1 VLTPSLVLRGGDD
14 ADIKKVTQKVDAEKT
29 NLRVTIVYGFFLHV
43 LQTRHLRDYKQSEYT
58 NFVSLL
64 LLMYHRKPPRRA
76 PTTSTPA
83 SAMVEQYLNEITPGK
98 LKSIGYDKLKCL
110 TDCKDMLETAKNILN
125 QSTSDERLS
134 TQEQIDDKLNILKEH
149 IIKSVDSIM
158 EQVTETLEN
167 NSRDD
172 EERAKKIMK
181 KSREDS
187 DVHHHVPTAPRNGK
201 SILVTSK
208 FFYSGHFENDK
219 PHGSGLKRY
228 KDAEGNDVGNFKH
241 GLRDGEGTLVDSREK
256 DNVLRFE
263 GTFVNNKFVKGKVIT
278 KSEEYEGSLLN
289 ELYDGKGTLRTKM
302 DDGDIHEYVGTFKE
316 GVLVG
321 NGTLRALRGDEE
333 LVMIEGPIEN
343 HHFNGICKVVLPF
356 MEYFGKLV
364 NSEYHGKGTM
374 TYTGFTYRQ
383 QKCIAIGKGNWTN
396 NMRNGKHV
404 MKAYIA
410 EGYDSSSRPVMEI
423 ESIFEKDVMKGIAK
437 VRHYSIPNDNDI
449 HMKRILE
456 SEYIGP
462 LSSEYLYDGKGVN
475 THKKYIYDGN
485 YCYNL
490 RHGKGKYTDVASG
503 MVIEGDFDDNFLDGR
518 CVTVIYASGD
528 VYEGQIKQDWHTH
541 EFPEEEY
548 LASITRNGPGV
559 LTYNDLTY
567 NDKKVS
573 AVWEDDYVRID
584 GMMNLMIERLGL
596 KERERKKWYEL

>member
-1 VLTPSLVLRGGDD
+1 
-14 ADIKKVTQKVDAEKT
+14 
-29 NLRVTIVYGFFLHV
+29 
-43 LQTRHLRDYKQSEYT
+43 
-58 NFVSLL
+58 
-64 LLMYHRKPPRRA
+64 MYPRKPPRRA

-125 QSTSDERLS
+125 QSTSDDRLS
-134 TQEQIDDKLNILKEH
+134 AQEQIDDKLNILKEH

-187 DVHHHVPTAPRNGK
+187 DVHHHVPTAPYIEKEVYKGSFKHGKRNGK
-201 SILVTSK
+201 GTLMTSK
-208 FFYSGHFENDK
+208 FFYSGQFENDK
-219 PHGSGLKRY
+219 PHGSGMKKY
-228 KDAEGNDVGNFKH
+228 KDAEGNEAGWYIGNFKH
-241 GLRDGEGTLVDSREK
+241 GLRDGEGTLVDTREK
-256 DNVLRFE
+256 DNELRFE
-263 GTFVNNKFVKGKVIT
+263 GTFVSNKFVRGKVIT

-374 TYTGFTYRQ
+374 THTGFTYRQ
-383 QKCIAIGKGNWTN
+383 QKCIAIGKGNWAN

-437 VRHYSIPNDNDI
+437 VRHYSIPNDI

-528 VYEGQIKQDWHTH
+528 VYEGQIKQDWNTH

-559 LTYNDLTY
+559 LTY

-596 KERERKKWYEL
+596 KERERKKWNEL

>member
-1 VLTPSLVLRGGDD
+1 
-14 ADIKKVTQKVDAEKT
+14 
-29 NLRVTIVYGFFLHV
+29 
-43 LQTRHLRDYKQSEYT
+43 
-58 NFVSLL
+58 
-64 LLMYHRKPPRRA
+64 
-76 PTTSTPA
+76 
-83 SAMVEQYLNEITPGK
+83 MVEQHLNEITSGK

-110 TDCKDMLETAKNILN
+110 TDCKEMLETAKDILN

-134 TQEQIDDKLNILKEH
+134 TQEQIDDKFNILKEH
-149 IIKSVDSIM
+149 IIKSMDSIM
-158 EQVTETLEN
+158 EQVTENLEN

-187 DVHHHVPTAPRNGK
+187 DVHHHAPTAPYIEKEVYKGSFKHGKRNGK
-201 SILVTSK
+201 GTLMTSK
-208 FFYSGHFENDK
+208 FFYSGQFENDK
-219 PHGSGLKRY
+219 PHGSGMKKY
-228 KDAEGNDVGNFKH
+228 KDAEGNEVGWYIGNFKH

-256 DNVLRFE
+256 DNELRFE
-263 GTFVNNKFVKGKVIT
+263 GTFVSNKFVRGKVIT

-289 ELYDGKGTLRTKM
+289 ELYDGMGKLRTKM

-343 HHFNGICKVVLPF
+343 SHFNGICKVVLPF

-374 TYTGFTYRQ
+374 THTGFTYRQ
-383 QKCIAIGKGNWTN
+383 QKCIAIGKGNWAN

-410 EGYDSSSRPVMEI
+410 EGYNSSSRPVMEI

-437 VRHYSIPNDNDI
+437 VRHYSIPNDI

-475 THKKYIYDGN
+475 SHKKYIYDGN

-559 LTYNDLTY
+559 LTYND
-567 NDKKVS
+567 KKVS
-573 AVWEDDYVRID
+573 AVWEDGYVRID
-584 GMMNLMIERLGL
+584 GILNLMSERLGL
-596 KERERKKWYEL
+596 EEMKKKIEKSGMSYNYKYKQLA

>member
-1 VLTPSLVLRGGDD
+1 
-14 ADIKKVTQKVDAEKT
+14 
-29 NLRVTIVYGFFLHV
+29 
-43 LQTRHLRDYKQSEYT
+43 
-58 NFVSLL
+58 
-64 LLMYHRKPPRRA
+64 
-76 PTTSTPA
+76 
-83 SAMVEQYLNEITPGK
+83 MVEQHLNEITSGK

-125 QSTSDERLS
+125 QSTSDDRLS
-134 TQEQIDDKLNILKEH
+134 AQEQIDDKFNILKEH
-149 IIKSVDSIM
+149 IIKSMDSIM
-158 EQVTETLEN
+158 EQVTENLEN

-181 KSREDS
+181 KSREDC
-187 DVHHHVPTAPRNGK
+187 DVHHHTPTAPYIEKEVYKGSFKHGKRNGK
-201 SILVTSK
+201 GTLMTSK
-208 FFYSGHFENDK
+208 FFYSGQFENDK
-219 PHGSGLKRY
+219 PHGSGMKKY
-228 KDAEGNDVGNFKH
+228 KDAEGNEVGWYIGNFKH

-256 DNVLRFE
+256 DNELRFE
-263 GTFVNNKFVKGKVIT
+263 GTFVSNKFVRGKVIT

-289 ELYDGKGTLRTKM
+289 ELYDGMGKLRTKM

-343 HHFNGICKVVLPF
+343 NHFNGICKVVLPF

-374 TYTGFTYRQ
+374 THTGFTYRQ

-437 VRHYSIPNDNDI
+437 VRHYSIPNDI

-475 THKKYIYDGN
+475 SHKKYIYDGN

-528 VYEGQIKQDWHTH
+528 VYEGQIKQDWNTH
-541 EFPEEEY
+541 EFPEEEF
-548 LASITRNGPGV
+548 LASISRNGSGV
-559 LTYNDLTY
+559 LTY

-584 GMMNLMIERLGL
+584 EILNLMSERLGL
-596 KERERKKWYEL
+596 EEMNRKKWNEL